1 MNGSS
6 CSVGCGARGAAV
18 VTRTVTLVAL
28 SFLLACNLALA
39 QTAPKV
45 VSVTPANGATDVSV
59 TTALVFVFDQP
70 MQTWVPIV
78 PSIPGVFVGNLD
90 LSPAESVPSLDGLW
104 SEDGLTLTCVPSS
117 DWPPNTLIRWGLNP
131 AGVLVPIT
139 SESGVPLA
147 GVSGSFTTGAGGGGG
162 TEPALVASTPGNG
175 AMGVAVNTP
184 VTFVFDQPM
193 KKIAVIGDAVEWQ
206 GDGVDPAKFVY
217 SWSADGQT
225 LTCSH
230 TGGFPAN
237 TVIAWT
243 LNPELSSVR
252 FESETGEALPE
263 DTYSGF
269 FMTAQG
275 GGGDDCTPDGIPES
289 WGGYSLMKSA
299 QYEQTSSSDPAPAPE
314 TPFHFNA
321 MVVSP
326 RNGPAVTSGSVTLPN
341 GTVKNL
347 EGESMIGLLMYTE
360 DFGSDA
366 ALEAA
371 YPAGKYTLRFTQT
384 GQAERAIAMTM
395 PTVTVPV
402 PKIANYTEAQSVNHA
417 QDFTLRWNAFT
428 GAGANDHLSLII
440 FERNMGGVVFQAP
453 DLCVPRELPV
463 SATSIVL
470 PANTLQNNRT
480 YEATL
485 MFGRMFYFSTNAV
498 PEMAGSGHIGRQ
510 TTFTVKTGTG
520 GTGAAATFTG
530 CRMLPN
536 GNPEMTLAGTPL
548 RTYTIQRTGTVGAAA
563 WTQVGSV
570 TMNAAGSG
578 VFEDAQAGKSLPLFY
593 RAVAN

>member
-1 MNGSS
+1 MNRSS
-6 CSVGCGARGAAV
+6 RLVVWGARGAAFA
-18 VTRTVTLVAL
+18 TRTVVLIAL
-28 SFLLACNLALA
+28 SFVLSCNLALA
-39 QTAPKV
+39 QSAPKV
-45 VSVTPANGATDVSV
+45 VGVTPSNGAADVSV

-70 MQTWVPIV
+70 MQTWVPIIPSV
-78 PSIPGVFVGNLD
+78 PNLLVGNLD

-104 SEDGLTLTCVPSS
+104 SEDGRTLTCVASS
-117 DWPPNTLIRWGLNP
+117 DWPPNTLIVWSLNP
-131 AGVLVPIT
+131 AGVLVPIAN
-139 SESGVPLA
+139 ESGVPLA

-162 TEPALVASTPGNG
+162 TEPGLVASTPANG
-175 AMGVAVNTP
+175 AMGVSVETP
-184 VTFVFDQPM
+184 VTFIFDQPM
-193 KKIAVIGDAVEWQ
+193 KKIALIGEAVDWQ
-206 GDGVDPAKFVY
+206 GNEVDPGNFVY
-217 SWSADGQT
+217 AWSADGQT
-225 LTCSH
+225 LTCSY

-243 LNPELSSVR
+243 LNPEWSLVR

-269 FMTAQG
+269 FMTSAG
-275 GGGDDCTPDGIPES
+275 GGEDCTPDGIPES

-299 QYEQTSSSDPAPAPE
+299 QYEQTSSADPAPASE
-314 TPFHFNA
+314 TPFHFYA

-326 RNGPAVTSGSVTLPN
+326 RNGPTVTSGSVTLPS
-341 GTVKNL
+341 GTTKNL
-347 EGESMIGLLMYTE
+347 EGESMIGFLMYIE
-360 DFGSDA
+360 DFTSDA

-371 YPAGKYTLRFTQT
+371 YPAGKYTLRFTQP

-402 PKIANYTEAQSVNHA
+402 PKVANYTEAQSVNHA

-440 FERNMGGVVFQAP
+440 VDRSLGDVVFQAP
-453 DLCVPRELPV
+453 DFCVPRELPV

-485 MFGRMFYFSTNAV
+485 MFGRMFYLSTNAV
-498 PEMAGSGHIGRQ
+498 PEMSGTGHIARQ
-510 TTFTVKTGTG
+510 TTLTVKTGTG

-570 TMNAAGSG
+570 TMNAAGTG
-578 VFEDAQAGKSLPLFY
+578 VFEDAQAAKSLPLFY